1 MRKAIWTSRAF
12 ENRSCPEGSVSRET
26 RRGKMQ
32 GVKKIKRKKDENG
45 SSVRLVRR
53 KKGKE
58 IKKQYN
64 TIRC

>member
-1 MRKAIWTSRAF
+1 
-12 ENRSCPEGSVSRET
+12 
-26 RRGKMQ
+26 MQ
-32 GVKKIKRKKDENG
+32 GVKKIKGKKDENG

-64 TIRC
+64 TIKC